1 MRVGGN
7 VSNVEIHVVKFN
19 LTALAITCALVP
31 RSGQVRR
38 LNTSSLDVVVMG
50 SLRVCI
56 QRGVAFTN
64 PLVEGLGCQEFEID
78 RTPMSTKVNHGENG
92 EDEADEIIVLEVV
105 AGEELLHEAL
115 GLLPDLLLAVLVARD
130 RAAQRLQPH
139 MIGG

>member
-31 RSGQVRR
+31 RSGQVRQ
-38 LNTSSLDVVVMG
+38 LNTPSLDVVVMG

-64 PLVEGLGCQEFEID
+64 PLVEGLLGCQEFEID
-78 RTPMSTKVNHGENG
+78 RASMSTKVDHGENG
-92 EDEADEIIVLEVV
+92 EDKADE
-105 AGEELLHEAL
+105 
-115 GLLPDLLLAVLVARD
+115 DDRD
-130 RAAQRLQPH
+130 CQNPATTVR
-139 MIGG
+139 G